1 MTRKW
6 IYPVLLTGLFALL
19 IRLSLPA
26 GCVYGSTTDWLS
38 QHTALAET
46 IRTAMLEQK
55 TLLPTYLSLGGGSN
69 GFQFSY
75 YGYLRPDILLG
86 CLLPAVSMYK
96 IVIAYA
102 LGGYLLSVLLFYLLL
117 RRHNLSGFDSFMGS
131 VLFLTASCF
140 FHTHRQLMFVN
151 YMPFLLLALLAVKK
165 SPRRMPALL
174 PLWMLLIC
182 LHSFYYA
189 PACFVVIG
197 WYWAW
202 LSGKYFFR
210 PWFVSCA
217 LGGFMAFAL
226 LLPTGLSILEHR
238 RASTSG
244 DAGLATF
251 FEDFQSLLYSSYGLG
266 VTLIVLYLVILGV
279 AIRKYRAI
287 SLTFL
292 LLFLWGGISYL
303 LNATLYARAKIL
315 MPFLPLLLLHCA
327 LILSDLKNGRE
338 RWQLWPF
345 PLLFAVI
352 FRYLNKSYWT
362 LVLTD
367 FIFLLAVVLL
377 AMAVSEERAEAFE
390 GVTPM
395 PGSRLR
401 YLLSRFAFLCL
412 LIMPC
417 LFFLRSASKEEFVT
431 QADMDAALDKPA
443 LALYTDSLYR
453 YDSLVHPLVNGN
465 REASSVRSKSSMYSS
480 VYSNEYSQVYYDY
493 LKTPVQINNRL
504 AILTANNPFLLNFMG
519 VRYLETSPSHVP
531 AGYRVLWEDG
541 KTAVS
546 ENTSVLPT
554 AYLTTDTMTD
564 TLFNRIKGWEQAE
577 ALTRT
582 TVIPESEA
590 DASTISGKVST
601 ENADGWHTE
610 IRYYQPLWSSK
621 EIPATVQFT
630 TTGDIK
636 NRSYDLKVSRDST
649 VTLTFKQPIQEQ
661 LLLLKFDVVNHTGK
675 AVTITINGVKNKLSA
690 PSAAYPN
697 GNEAFQYQFLA
708 SAEKELTKL
717 KIKLPKGHYTLRN
730 IRFGLLDASVFQEKS
745 WNSVESLDT
754 EKNEILACRASTD
767 EDTWFVTSIPMQK
780 GMTLFVD
787 GEKTDLVTVNTAF
800 AGARLTAGEHE
811 IRLCF
816 DPPGMKA
823 GIWISMLAGIV
834 WLSLLIF
841 QHFHANKERH

>member
-1 MTRKW
+1 
-6 IYPVLLTGLFALL
+6 
-19 IRLSLPA
+19 
-26 GCVYGSTTDWLS
+26 
-38 QHTALAET
+38 
-46 IRTAMLEQK
+46 
-55 TLLPTYLSLGGGSN
+55 
-69 GFQFSY
+69 
-75 YGYLRPDILLG
+75 
-86 CLLPAVSMYK
+86 
-96 IVIAYA
+96 
-102 LGGYLLSVLLFYLLL
+102 
-117 RRHNLSGFDSFMGS
+117 
-131 VLFLTASCF
+131 
-140 FHTHRQLMFVN
+140 
-151 YMPFLLLALLAVKK
+151 
-165 SPRRMPALL
+165 
-174 PLWMLLIC
+174 
-182 LHSFYYA
+182 
-189 PACFVVIG
+189 
-197 WYWAW
+197 
-202 LSGKYFFR
+202 
-210 PWFVSCA
+210 
-217 LGGFMAFAL
+217 
-226 LLPTGLSILEHR
+226 
-238 RASTSG
+238 
-244 DAGLATF
+244 
-251 FEDFQSLLYSSYGLG
+251 
-266 VTLIVLYLVILGV
+266 
-279 AIRKYRAI
+279 
-287 SLTFL
+287 
-292 LLFLWGGISYL
+292 
-303 LNATLYARAKIL
+303 
-315 MPFLPLLLLHCA
+315 
-327 LILSDLKNGRE
+327 
-338 RWQLWPF
+338 
-345 PLLFAVI
+345 
-352 FRYLNKSYWT
+352 
-362 LVLTD
+362 
-367 FIFLLAVVLL
+367 
-377 AMAVSEERAEAFE
+377 
-390 GVTPM
+390 
-395 PGSRLR
+395 
-401 YLLSRFAFLCL
+401 
-412 LIMPC
+412 
-417 LFFLRSASKEEFVT
+417 
-431 QADMDAALDKPA
+431 
-443 LALYTDSLYR
+443 
-453 YDSLVHPLVNGN
+453 
-465 REASSVRSKSSMYSS
+465 MYSS
-480 VYSNEYSQVYYDY
+480 VYSNEYSRVYYDY

-621 EIPATVQFT
+621 EIPATVQLT

-636 NRSYDLKVSRDST
+636 NRSYDLRVSRDST

-717 KIKLPKGHYTLRN
+717 RIKLPKGHYTLRN

>member
-6 IYPVLLTGLFALL
+6 IYPVLLTGLFILL
-19 IRLSLPA
+19 LQLSLPA

-46 IRTAMLEQK
+46 IRTAMREQH
-55 TLLPTYLSLGGGSN
+55 TLLPTWLSLGGGSN

-75 YGYLRPDILLG
+75 YGYLRPDVLIG
-86 CLLPAVSMYK
+86 CLLPSVPMYR

-102 LGGYLLSVLLFYLLL
+102 LGGYLASVLLFYLLL
-117 RRHNLSGFDSFMGS
+117 RRHGLSGFDAFMGS

-151 YMPFLLLALLAVKK
+151 YMPFLLLALLSVQKQ
-165 SPRRMPALL
+165 SHRMPALL

-197 WYWAW
+197 WYWIW
-202 LSGKYFFR
+202 LQGSRFFR
-210 PWFVSCA
+210 PWFISCA

-238 RASTSG
+238 RSSASG
-244 DAGLATF
+244 DAGLTTF

-266 VTLIVLYLVILGV
+266 VTLLVLYLLLLGV
-279 AIRKYRAI
+279 GIRRYRRV
-287 SLTFL
+287 SLIFL

-327 LILSDLKNGRE
+327 SLLSDLKNGRE
-338 RWQLWPF
+338 RFRLWPL
-345 PLLFAVI
+345 PLILTVI
-352 FRYLNKSYWT
+352 LRYLHKSYWN
-362 LVLTD
+362 LVLAD
-367 FIFLLAVVLL
+367 FLFLLAAVLL
-377 AMAVSEERAEAFE
+377 ILVVAEEKEEAAR
-390 GVTPM
+390 GTAPLA
-395 PGSRLR
+395 GAHAR
-401 YLLSRFAFLCL
+401 YLLCRFSFLCL
-412 LIMPC
+412 LLMPC
-417 LFFLRSASKEEFVT
+417 LFFLRAASKEEFVT
-431 QADMDAALDKPA
+431 QADMAEALEEPD
-443 LALYTDSLYR
+443 LTLYTDSLYR
-453 YDSLVHPLVNGN
+453 YDSLVHPLVNSN
-465 REASSVRSKSSMYSS
+465 RDASRIRSKSSMYSS
-480 VYSNEYSQVYYDY
+480 VYSNAYSQVYYDY

-504 AILTANNPFLLNFMG
+504 AILSAGNPFLLHFMG
-519 VRYLETSPSHVP
+519 VRYLETSPAQVP
-531 AGYRVLWEDG
+531 AGYRVLWENDD
-541 KTAVS
+541 TAIS
-546 ENTSVLPT
+546 ENSSVLPM
-554 AYLTTDTMTD
+554 AYLTDDTMSD
-564 TLFNRIKGWEQAE
+564 SLFYRILGWEQAE
-577 ALTRT
+577 TLTRT
-582 TVIPESEA
+582 TIIPEEEA
-590 DASTISGKVST
+590 DASTLLQKASSYRESGWQTK
-601 ENADGWHTE
+601 
-610 IRYYQPLWSSK
+610 IRYYQPLWSVK
-621 EIPATVQFT
+621 EIPATVQLSAS
-630 TTGDIK
+630 GDSK
-636 NRSYDLKVSRDST
+636 NRSYDIRTSRDST

-697 GNEAFQYQFLA
+697 GNETFQYQFLA

-717 KIKLPKGHYTLRN
+717 KIKLPKGHYTLKN
-730 IRFGLLDASVFQEKS
+730 IRFGLLDASVFQEKN

-787 GEKTDLVTVNTAF
+787 GENTDLVTVNTAF

-823 GIWISMLAGIV
+823 GILSSMLAGIV

-841 QHFHANKERH
+841 LHFHANKERH

>member
-117 RRHNLSGFDSFMGS
+117 RRHNLSGFDSFIGS

-352 FRYLNKSYWT
+352 FRYLHKSYWT

-377 AMAVSEERAEAFE
+377 AMAVSEERAEASE

-417 LFFLRSASKEEFVT
+417 LFFLRSASKEEFAERIAASMAEVL
-431 QADMDAALDKPA
+431 QAERATVDFTLPGAREQV
-443 LALYTDSLYR
+443 YTFGPEDVVVFVMPVYAGRLPNKMLPCVQELFKGDHTKAVIACSYGNRSFGDGLTELR
-453 YDSLVHPLVNGN
+453 DELVNNGFVPFAAAAIPS
-465 REASSVRSKSSMYSS
+465 EHSFDS
-480 VYSNEYSQVYYDY
+480 
-493 LKTPVQINNRL
+493 RL
-504 AILTANNPFLLNFMG
+504 ATGRPNAED
-519 VRYLETSPSHVP
+519 LE
-531 AGYRVLWEDG
+531 AIG
-541 KTAVS
+541 
-546 ENTSVLPT
+546 
-554 AYLTTDTMTD
+554 
-564 TLFNRIKGWEQAE
+564 
-577 ALTRT
+577 
-582 TVIPESEA
+582 
-590 DASTISGKVST
+590 
-601 ENADGWHTE
+601 
-610 IRYYQPLWSSK
+610 
-621 EIPATVQFT
+621 
-630 TTGDIK
+630 
-636 NRSYDLKVSRDST
+636 
-649 VTLTFKQPIQEQ
+649 
-661 LLLLKFDVVNHTGK
+661 
-675 AVTITINGVKNKLSA
+675 
-690 PSAAYPN
+690 
-697 GNEAFQYQFLA
+697 
-708 SAEKELTKL
+708 
-717 KIKLPKGHYTLRN
+717 
-730 IRFGLLDASVFQEKS
+730 
-745 WNSVESLDT
+745 
-754 EKNEILACRASTD
+754 
-767 EDTWFVTSIPMQK
+767 
-780 GMTLFVD
+780 
-787 GEKTDLVTVNTAF
+787 AF
-800 AGARLTAGEHE
+800 AKQAAERITAGT
-811 IRLCF
+811 
-816 DPPGMKA
+816 A
-823 GIWISMLAGIV
+823 
-834 WLSLLIF
+834 
-841 QHFHANKERH
+841 